1 MLDQAEPDASNGS
14 YPALPREGLPHSSHA
29 VVSPRVRIAALGL
42 LFLQAALISLGLWR
56 NAVTFDEVCHLPAGI
71 SYWHF
76 GQFWCYH
83 HNPPL
88 VRLIAALPAVITG
101 VPVDYEGYQYLPRSR
116 VADDELARRF
126 MLANR
131 ADYLG
136 VFVRCRAVIVAMT
149 VLGGYLVFRWSSEL
163 FGGVGGLVSLALWSF
178 CPNILA
184 HGGLVTTDL
193 GATVLGFGASYLFW
207 RYLKRPSLWRA
218 ILAGIALGLTEAS
231 KYSFVILPFIWA
243 GLAVLNLATRL
254 MRTRGNAAQALLHAA
269 ALSLVALLVL
279 NNIYLGEGSGRALGS
294 FEFRSKLLTK
304 EVGSSPGGHVQR
316 DNRFRDTFLAGWP
329 VPLPEHYVLG
339 FDDQT
344 YDVDTMKYAKYLRGE
359 VRIDRDGWWY
369 YYLYCLLVKT
379 PLGTLFLW
387 GLGALAACR
396 RTCRSD
402 LASEACLALT
412 PLTILALVSSQTGLN
427 SHLRYVLPILPFAF
441 TWAGRLGPL
450 VVAGGR
456 VVRAVVGGCLL
467 ATAASVVLV
476 QPNNLAYFN
485 EAAGGHDAGIAH
497 LADSNL
503 DWGQGLVA
511 LRDWVDARAGGR
523 PLKLAYF
530 GRMAP
535 ELLGLRYEVPP
546 FGPGPERAGSPVD
559 GQVGPEPGL
568 QAVSA
573 NYLVGCFT
581 LPAPNGAWGLTPIP
595 ANCYEYYK
603 NFTPTAIA
611 AHSIYIYDLA
621 PGEVNLVRRRMGL
634 PPWVRPAAPRGRD
647 AVSVPPG
654 H

>member
-1 MLDQAEPDASNGS
+1 MVDQAEPDASNG
-14 YPALPREGLPHSSHA
+14 PDPTPPVGGLLHPVRA
-29 VVSPRVRIAALGL
+29 GVSPRVRFAALGL
-42 LFLQAALISLGLWR
+42 ISLQAALISLGLWR

-88 VRLIAALPAVITG
+88 VRLIAALPAVITE
-101 VPVDYEGYQYLPRSR
+101 VPVDYEGYRYVPGSR
-116 VADDELARRF
+116 AADDELARRF

-136 VFVRCRAVIVAMT
+136 VFVRCRVAIVAMT

-163 FGGVGGLVSLALWSF
+163 FGGVGGLVSLTLWSF
-178 CPNILA
+178 CPNVLA

-193 GATVLGFGASYLFW
+193 GATVLGFGATYLFW
-207 RYLKRPSLWRA
+207 RYLKRPSLRRA

-243 GLAVLNLATRL
+243 GLALLGLATRP
-254 MRTRGNAAQALLHAA
+254 MRARGDAARALLHAA
-269 ALSLVALLVL
+269 VLGLVALLVL
-279 NNIYLGEGSGRALGS
+279 NNIYLAEGSGRGLGS

-304 EVGSSPGGHVQR
+304 EVGSGPGGPVQR
-316 DNRFRDTFLAGWP
+316 ENRFRDTFLAGWP

-339 FDDQT
+339 FDDQA
-344 YDVDTMKYAKYLRGE
+344 YDVDTMKFAKYLRGE

-379 PLGTLFLW
+379 PLGTLFLG
-387 GLGALAACR
+387 GLAALAVCR

-402 LASEACLALT
+402 LASEACLAFT

-427 SHLRYVLPILPFAF
+427 SHLRYVLPVLPFAF
-441 TWAGRLGPL
+441 AWAGRLGPL
-450 VVAGGR
+450 VVGGGR
-456 VVRAVVGGCLL
+456 IVRAVVGGALL
-467 ATAASVVLV
+467 ATAASVALV
-476 QPNNLAYFN
+476 QPDNLAYFN
-485 EAAGGHDAGIAH
+485 EAAGGPDAGIAH

-511 LRDWVDARAGGR
+511 LRDWVDTRAGGR

-546 FGPGPERAGSPVD
+546 FGPSPGRVGGLAD
-559 GQVGPEPGL
+559 GQVGPAPGL

-581 LPAPNGAWGLTPIP
+581 LPAPDGAWGLTSIP
-595 ANCYEYYK
+595 ADCYDYYK
-603 NFTPTAIA
+603 HFTPTAIV

-621 PGEVNLVRRRMGL
+621 PSEVDLVRRRMGL
-634 PPWVRPAAPRGRD
+634 PPWAGPTAPRGRD

-654 H
+654 Q